1 MTAFREASEKMNHRI
16 EGFDF
21 EPGEVFADKYE
32 VLSLLGSGWE
42 GEVYRVREMSTGVER
57 AAKFFYLTGIPAT
70 GRRSFML
77 ESSTSFVTARS

>member
-1 MTAFREASEKMNHRI
+1 MNHRI

-21 EPGEVFADKYE
+21 ELGEVRADKYE

-57 AAKFFYLTGIPAT
+57 AAKFFLPHQNPSNRAT
-70 GRRSFML
+70 KFY
-77 ESSTSFVTARS
+77 ARKLH